1 MRLTTRKEMGCL
13 WLVGT
18 LLALLVADPQTASEL
33 SKAGTPQS
41 PSQPPTF
48 KSGVEYVEV
57 DAIVTTSQ
65 GQIVRDLAQ
74 KDFEILEDG
83 RRQEMT
89 TFALVDIPI
98 ERYDGVRAAAPPL
111 DPDVTTNEHPE
122 GRVYVLVLDELHIA
136 AGEAARAKTAAKQ
149 FIARLGANDLMAVV
163 HTAGADTA
171 SQEFT
176 NSQNRL
182 LAAVDKSVARG
193 LASATASRN
202 ESAFMT
208 DGRDTSDHDD
218 LERAADAQTTL
229 RVVRDVANWFA
240 TVHGRRKAILL
251 MSGGIDYPMTLVG
264 DAGAPN
270 RPTDMVRTAAQEAID
285 AAMRSNVSVYGI
297 DPGGLT
303 GGDDVGTN
311 YFAPGSASLGPRASE
326 RELRMNQESLRQLSE
341 ETGGIAVVGRND
353 LGTAFDRIVADNSA
367 YYVLAYR
374 PPASKR
380 DGKFHKITVRVDRPG
395 LITRARSGYLSP
407 NGKAPA
413 TPALD
418 PAGPSSE
425 IRDALGSPL
434 PVSGLS
440 MRVSFAPFMAAAP
453 NASVLITEDLRG
465 GDLKLG
471 SPGTLEL
478 SYAAV
483 DAGGKVR
490 AGSNDRLQLTAL
502 KPETKAQ
509 ITESGLRVFNRM
521 TLAPGRYT
529 VRVAA
534 RDQAGGAVGSVAYDL
549 DVPDF
554 HALPLSLSGLTLT
567 SIGTGRMV
575 VAKADPVMKDVLPAP
590 PIAGRVFPQN
600 DQLWFFAE
608 IYDNAGDTPHTVT
621 IGTTVTSESG
631 AVVYSLDTEHASSEF
646 TGPRGV
652 FRHRGRIPLN
662 DFPPG
667 AYVLT
672 VEARAHVG
680 RDERVSR
687 QIPYTVTAAAKQ

>member
-1 MRLTTRKEMGCL
+1 MSAALRLSFAAALM
-13 WLVGT
+13 T
-18 LLALLVADPQTASEL
+18 LFASLPRAAERQ
-33 SKAGTPQS
+33 QS
-41 PSQPPTF
+41 NAQSATF
-48 KSGVEYVEV
+48 KSSVEYVEV
-57 DAIVTTSQ
+57 DAIVTTAQ
-65 GQIVRDLAQ
+65 GQIVRDLAL

-83 RRQEMT
+83 KRQELT

-98 ERYDGVRAAAPPL
+98 ERYDGVIGAVQAIE
-111 DPDVTTNEHPE
+111 PDITTNAHPE

-136 AGEAARAKTAAKQ
+136 QGDAARAKAAAKL

-163 HTAGADTA
+163 HTAGVDAA

-176 NSQNRL
+176 NSQSRL
-182 LAAVDKSVARG
+182 LAAVDKSVGRG

-208 DGRDTSDHDD
+208 DGRDTGDHDD
-218 LERAADAQTTL
+218 VERAAEAQTTL

-264 DAGAPN
+264 SADQPN
-270 RPTDMVRTAAQEAID
+270 RPTDVVRSASQEAID
-285 AAMRSNVSVYGI
+285 AAMRSNVSIYGI

-303 GGDDVGTN
+303 AGDDVGIN
-311 YFAPGSASLGPRASE
+311 YFFAPGNQDLGPRASG
-326 RELRMNQESLRQLSE
+326 RELRMNQDSLRQLSE

-353 LGTAFDRIVADNSA
+353 LGAAFDRIVADNSA

-380 DGKFHKITVRVDRPG
+380 DGKFHKISVRVDRPG
-395 LITRARSGYLSP
+395 LVTRARSGYLSP
-407 NGKAPA
+407 NGKPPA

-418 PAGPSSE
+418 SAGPSPV

-440 MRVSFAPFMAAAP
+440 MRLSFTSFMDAPP

-465 GDLKLG
+465 SDLKLG

-483 DAGGKVR
+483 DAAGKVR

-502 KPETKAQ
+502 KSETKAQ

-521 TLAPGRYT
+521 TLSPGRYT

-534 RDQAGGAVGSVAYDL
+534 HDQAGGAVGSVAYDL
-549 DVPDF
+549 EVQDF
-554 HALPLSLSGLTLT
+554 HSMPFSMSGLALT
-567 SIGTGRMV
+567 SIATGRMV
-575 VAKADPVMKDVLPAP
+575 VAKADALMKDWLPAP
-590 PIAGRVFPQN
+590 PITERVFPQS

-608 IYDNAGDTPHTVT
+608 IYDNAGETPHTVT
-621 IGTTVTSESG
+621 IGTTVRSESG
-631 AVVYSLDTEHASSEF
+631 AVVYTMDTEHSSTEF

-652 FRHRGRIPLN
+652 FRHRGRVPLN

-667 AYVLT
+667 AYVLKL
-672 VEARAHVG
+672 EARAHLG
-680 RDERVSR
+680 RDEIVSR
-687 QIPYTVTAAAKQ
+687 QIPYTVTATKQ

>member
-1 MRLTTRKEMGCL
+1 MSATARLSCAAAF
-13 WLVGT
+13 
-18 LLALLVADPQTASEL
+18 LALFASLPTASEP
-33 SKAGTPQS
+33 PQGAA
-41 PSQPPTF
+41 QPPTF

-83 RRQEMT
+83 RRQELT

-98 ERYDGVRAAAPPL
+98 ERYDGAAGVAQPIEA
-111 DPDVTTNEHPE
+111 DVTTNEHPE
-122 GRVYVLVLDELHIA
+122 GRVYVLVLDELHTA
-136 AGEAARAKTAAKQ
+136 PGEAARAKAAAKQ

-163 HTAGADTA
+163 HTAGGDAG

-176 NSQNRL
+176 NSQSRL

-270 RPTDMVRTAAQEAID
+270 RPTDMVRSAAQEAVD

-326 RELRMNQESLRQLSE
+326 RELRMNQDSLRELSE
-341 ETGGIAVVGRND
+341 QTGGIAVVGRND

-374 PPASKR
+374 PPANKR
-380 DGKFHKITVRVDRPG
+380 DGRFHKISVRVDRPG
-395 LITRARSGYLSP
+395 LVTRARSGYLSP

-413 TPALD
+413 APALD

-425 IRDALGSPL
+425 IRDALASPL
-434 PVSGLS
+434 PVGGLS
-440 MRVSFAPFMAAAP
+440 MRLSFAPFMGAPP
-453 NASVLITEDLRG
+453 NASVLITEDLLGR
-465 GDLKLG
+465 DLKLG

-483 DAGGKVR
+483 DAAGKVR

-502 KPETKAQ
+502 KPETKTQ

-534 RDQAGGAVGSVAYDL
+534 HDQAGGAVGSDCIR
-549 DVPDF
+549 PRR
-554 HALPLSLSGLTLT
+554 SGFPRLAAEHERADDHVHRHQPY
-567 SIGTGRMV
+567 GRREGRR
-575 VAKADPVMKDVLPAP
+575 ADEGRAAGAADRRARVS
-590 PIAGRVFPQN
+590 AGRSAMVFRRDLRQCRRYAPHRHDRDDGDVRVWCSCLQDGHRALVERVQRAARRIPSPRTCPAERSAARRLRPQGRG
-600 DQLWFFAE
+600 
-608 IYDNAGDTPHTVT
+608 AGAP
-621 IGTTVTSESG
+621 
-631 AVVYSLDTEHASSEF
+631 
-646 TGPRGV
+646 GPR
-652 FRHRGRIPLN
+652 
-662 DFPPG
+662 
-667 AYVLT
+667 
-672 VEARAHVG
+672 
-680 RDERVSR
+680 
-687 QIPYTVTAAAKQ
+687 